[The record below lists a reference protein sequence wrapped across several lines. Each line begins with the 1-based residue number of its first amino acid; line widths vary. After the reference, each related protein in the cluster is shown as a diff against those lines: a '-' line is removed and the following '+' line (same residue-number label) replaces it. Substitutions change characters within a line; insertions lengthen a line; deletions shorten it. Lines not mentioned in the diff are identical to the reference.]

1 MVPGLCSYPRLY
13 THIRFGARRLRWE
26 RTHDVCLS
34 MPGLSLSQYDLF
46 WFYPHREFAVRLCLL
61 VMSEVIFLCCLF
73 VCLFV
78 FQYENHFWKMLW
90 SLSFHSSFLSV
101 AVLIHSDQ
109 KQHRGKIALYQLPG
123 YSPSLKRSES
133 WNSSRTLKQWPWR
146 NNSYWLA
153 GRFTQLAFVCSTG
166 PTCPRKQWTWIS

>member
-1 MVPGLCSYPRLY
+1 MRDWSIKSLVGYLHQTTPFTTEGSM
-13 THIRFGARRLRWE
+13 HKRRQE
-26 RTHDVCLS
+26 DCK
-34 MPGLSLSQYDLF
+34 SQKI
-46 WFYPHREFAVRLCLL
+46 REFAVRLCLL